1 MLGRA
6 KVGSPNAGERR
17 RSGLLVLDLRSD
29 MNEGRTRMADDDSDL
44 ELRPQYDFSKGIR
57 GKYASQYREGSNVVV
72 LDPDVAAT
80 FKTPQAVNDALRE
93 MMRTRGAGGA

>member
-1 MLGRA
+1 
-6 KVGSPNAGERR
+6 
-17 RSGLLVLDLRSD
+17 
-29 MNEGRTRMADDDSDL
+29 MNEGRTKMADDDSDL

-57 GKYASQYREGSNVVV
+57 GKYAARYREGSNVVV

-93 MMRTRGAGGA
+93 VMRARGAGGV